1 MGRELQTL
9 CFSAGKRCR
18 GLTETQIAEADLVK
32 DAECGNDLWHIDEKR
47 RRFAD
52 RQLQNFV
59 NILAVIADFQNAALE
74 ARAAA
79 LFADELYVREKLH
92 LHGDGAVSLAGFAAA
107 ARNVKG
113 KMTGGVAAAFGI
125 RRIRKNVADGVE
137 SLEIG
142 GRIRTRR
149 AADGRLVDDD
159 DFPNVR
165 IAFDA
170 IAEFLA
176 AAAGAPGGERF
187 VEHIVDQS

>member
-18 GLTETQIAEADLVK
+18 GLTETQIAEADFVQ
-32 DAECGNDLWHIDEKR
+32 DAEFGNDLWHIDEKR
-47 RRFAD
+47 QRFAD
-52 RQLQNFV
+52 RELQNFV
-59 NILAVIADFQNAALE
+59 NILAMIADFQNAALE

-107 ARNVKG
+107 AGNVER
-113 KMTGGVAAAFGI
+113 KMTGGVTAAFGV

-137 SLEIG
+137 GLEIG
-142 GRIRTRR
+142 GRIGARG
-149 AADGRLVDDD
+149 AADRRLIDNDH
-159 DFPNVR
+159 FPDIR

-170 IAEFLA
+170 VTEFLDA
-176 AAAGAPGGERF
+176 AADAHRGERL
-187 VEHIVDQS
+187 V